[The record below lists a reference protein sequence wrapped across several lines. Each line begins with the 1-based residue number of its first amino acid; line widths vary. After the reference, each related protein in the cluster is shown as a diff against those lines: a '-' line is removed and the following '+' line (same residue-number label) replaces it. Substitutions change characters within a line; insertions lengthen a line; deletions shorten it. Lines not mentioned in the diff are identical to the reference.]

1 MGQVRKTL
9 IYLLTPIFF
18 YLNQSYSNK
27 ALKIN
32 TFIIWVPLHH
42 VCQVKL
48 HLNYFQITNQ
58 YSPFTKHQTFH
69 YNVFHSFLLITFSCL
84 ILSYFIQG
92 TVKCCISKSKSRNNG
107 SSLSISPSYFNFI
120 KPSPSSFFIICLWP
134 LLPPSA
140 SIPRHYR
147 HSL

>member
-1 MGQVRKTL
+1 M
-9 IYLLTPIFF
+9 
-18 YLNQSYSNK
+18 
-27 ALKIN
+27 
-32 TFIIWVPLHH
+32 HH

-58 YSPFTKHQTFH
+58 YSPFTKHRTFH

-120 KPSPSSFFIICLWP
+120 KPSPSSFLLYVYGPCCHLLQASPGIIDIHC
-134 LLPPSA
+134 SVSKENNNINKH
-140 SIPRHYR
+140 SIQKTFSQPE
-147 HSL
+147 